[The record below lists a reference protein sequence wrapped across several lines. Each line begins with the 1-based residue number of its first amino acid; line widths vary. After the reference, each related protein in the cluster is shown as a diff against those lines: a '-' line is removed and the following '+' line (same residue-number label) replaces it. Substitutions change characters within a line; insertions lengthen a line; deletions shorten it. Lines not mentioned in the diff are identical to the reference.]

1 MSKILLSASHIVQ
14 YFSDRK
20 ILEFEKLTVYEGDR
34 IGIVGVNGA
43 GKTTL
48 LNILSGELTPD
59 EGSVIREAPVSYFKQ
74 FRERTEEIDP
84 RKSKEL
90 GISGKLTREKLSGG
104 EMTRLGLAAM
114 EENALLPTSR
124 RPTWTRKEWSF
135 AAGCWSSALPC
146 FSSATTGR
154 CWTGCAPGSLR

>member
-59 EGSVIREAPVSYFKQ
+59 EGSVIREAPVS
-74 FRERTEEIDP
+74 
-84 RKSKEL
+84 
-90 GISGKLTREKLSGG
+90 
-104 EMTRLGLAAM
+104 
-114 EENALLPTSR
+114 
-124 RPTWTRKEWSF
+124 
-135 AAGCWSSALPC
+135 
-146 FSSATTGR
+146 
-154 CWTGCAPGSLR
+154 